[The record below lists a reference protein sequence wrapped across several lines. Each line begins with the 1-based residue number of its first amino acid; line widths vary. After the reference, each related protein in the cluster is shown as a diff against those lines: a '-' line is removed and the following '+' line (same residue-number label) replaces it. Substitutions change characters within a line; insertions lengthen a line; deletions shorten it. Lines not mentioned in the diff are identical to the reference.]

1 MLNRP
6 KGKLKQFLLVPFY
19 GKKKQMP
26 QNDEEGVICNFH
38 IGLSLTQTLKTNQDG
53 YPRIMTAFQSTDMI
67 M

>member
-19 GKKKQMP
+19 SKKKQMP
-26 QNDEEGVICNFH
+26 QNDVEGVICNLH
-38 IGLSLTQTLKTNQDG
+38 IGLSLTRTAKTNQDG
-53 YPRIMTAFQSTDMI
+53 HPRIMTAFQSTDII